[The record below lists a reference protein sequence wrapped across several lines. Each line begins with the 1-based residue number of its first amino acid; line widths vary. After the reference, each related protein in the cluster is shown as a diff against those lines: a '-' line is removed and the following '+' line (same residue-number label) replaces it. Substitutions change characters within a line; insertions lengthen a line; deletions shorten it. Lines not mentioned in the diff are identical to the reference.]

1 MRERE
6 RERETWGVDGVK
18 RDWREKLINK
28 KKKANK
34 ECVDKRR
41 RL

>member
-1 MRERE
+1 MRERDSVEDGDE
-6 RERETWGVDGVK
+6 RDM
-18 RDWREKLINK
+18 REKLINK